1 MAVHTYT
8 RMDTNRVKQIAEK
21 LRGFAETLG
30 TIITLLTAAIAAL
43 EASSFLSFGATA
55 AVAAFLNVVKKQLET
70 EKNKLEKLAK
80 DVDDAVLSY
89 LDFDR
94 YGKTRFY
101 WGV

>member
-1 MAVHTYT
+1 MASHTYT

-30 TIITLLTAAIAAL
+30 TIITVLQGAITAL
-43 EASSFLSFGATA
+43 EAASFFSFGASA
-55 AVAAFLNVVKKQLET
+55 AVAAFLNVIKKQLET

-89 LDFDR
+89 LDFER